1 MKTLRWIDKAVCLGN
16 GQSRQGLNLNKL
28 KQYATVIGCNA
39 IYRDFTPD
47 ILVAL
52 DSRIAHEIYRSGYAD
67 TNLSYLG
74 YWTSI
79 PVEVAHEMLATCEA
93 KTDSNINSNGE
104 CVYHGADGV
113 FTLVKGKNLGIT
125 YVTQVH
131 KKDMVT
137 SIEPDVDNF
146 AYATGARAIYLA
158 CELGATEVFIIGHDL
173 YSLDNKINNIY
184 AGTDCYAKENANVA
198 RPDNPDETFNWI
210 KQHKNTF
217 KKFPNIKFWKVN
229 MNPIGSSPIDCEVEE
244 WKNCENLEY
253 ITFKE
258 FGLNLDKRNK
268 I

>member
-1 MKTLRWIDKAVCLGN
+1 MSIMFCLGN
-16 GQSRQGLNLNKL
+16 GNSRKEFDLDEL
-28 KQYATVIGCNA
+28 KKYGTVIGSNA

-52 DSRIAHEIYRSGYAD
+52 DSRMSHEVYRSGYCF
-67 TNLSYLG
+67 NNVSYLG
-74 YWTSI
+74 YWT
-79 PVEVAHEMLATCEA
+79 PVPRFVGEEMLKTMAD
-93 KTDSNINSNGE
+93 KTDIVWNDTE
-104 CVYHGADGV
+104 EVVWDQTVVYHGADGV
-113 FTLVKGKNLGIT
+113 FTLVKGHNLGIT
-125 YVTQVH
+125 YITGVAKEDKV
-131 KKDMVT
+131 VN
-137 SIEPDVDNF
+137 IEPEIDNF

-253 ITFKE
+253 ITSKE
-258 FGLNLDKRNK
+258 FNLFLDRRKE

>member
-1 MKTLRWIDKAVCLGN
+1 MSIMFCLGN
-16 GQSRQGLNLNKL
+16 GNSRKEFDLNKL
-28 KQYATVIGCNA
+28 KKYGTVIGSNA

-52 DSRIAHEIYRSGYAD
+52 DSRMSHEIYRSGYCS
-67 TNLSYLG
+67 NNVSYLG
-74 YWTSI
+74 YWT
-79 PVEVAHEMLATCEA
+79 PVPIFVAKEMLKTMAD
-93 KTDSNINSNGE
+93 KTDIVWNDSE
-104 CVYHGADGV
+104 EVVYHGADGV
-113 FTLVKGKNLGIT
+113 FTLVKGHNLGIT
-125 YVTQVH
+125 YITGVSKEDKVFN
-131 KKDMVT
+131 
-137 SIEPDVDNF
+137 IEPDVDNF

-158 CELGATEVFIIGHDL
+158 CELKATEVFIIGHDL

-184 AGTDCYAKENANVA
+184 AGTDCYAKENADVA

-229 MNPIGSSPIDCEVEE
+229 MNPVGSNSIDCEVEE

>member
-1 MKTLRWIDKAVCLGN
+1 MEILRWIDKAVCLGN

-74 YWTSI
+74 YWTPI

-93 KTDSNINSNGE
+93 KTDSNIKSNGE

-146 AYATGARAIYLA
+146 ACATGSRSVYLA
-158 CELGATEVFIIGHDL
+158 CELSAEEVYIVGHDL
-173 YSLDNKINNIY
+173 YSDTKKVNNIY
-184 AGTDCYAKENANVA
+184 AGTNSYAEKDALAA

-210 KQHKNTF
+210 RQHKNTF
-217 KKFPNIKFWKVN
+217 DKFGHVQFYKVN
-229 MNPIGSSPIDCEVEE
+229 KQVDAAPTNQEIPEWSSC
-244 WKNCENLEY
+244 NNLKY
-253 ITFKE
+253 ITHKE
-258 FGLNLDKRNK
+258 MEQKLYN
-268 I
+268 